1 MSEQNQG
8 GGESTGQGAGT
19 AGAPPSELKGV
30 LGWIERTGN
39 GLPDPV
45 LIFVWLMVAVVLVS
59 AIAAATGLSAVNPVT
74 KEVIE
79 AQSLLSGEQLRHFLT
94 QMPETLMGFRPLGLV
109 LVVMLGA
116 GVAERVGLFGAAMR
130 AGMRRAPTALLTPAV
145 AFLAMMSNLAVD
157 AAYVVLIPL
166 AGVIYAGAGRHPI
179 AGIAAAFA
187 GVSGGFSANLLP
199 GQLDALL
206 FGITEE
212 GAQILVSDWTATI
225 AGNWFFMAI
234 MLFAYMPVIWY
245 VTDRLIEPRLGPW
258 TALPGAD
265 EGGARD
271 GDLSQGESR
280 GLRLAG
286 LVVLGVTALWA
297 YLGFGPGAPLR
308 DLSVD
313 PAYQLRPFY
322 TSLVAYFFIVFLG
335 ASIAY
340 GASAR
345 TIRSHRDVVDMM
357 TASMSSMSYYIVL
370 AFVAAHFVE
379 FFALSKLGIIM
390 AVTGA
395 DLLRASGLPA
405 PLLLVMV
412 IFLASGVNI
421 FVGSASAKW
430 AFLAPILVPMLM
442 LLNISPEMTTAAY
455 RVGDSATNI
464 VTPLMVYFPL
474 VLTFCQRWRADFGL
488 GSLMAVMIPYGLW
501 FLAAGSVMTLVWAL
515 LNLPLGPGAGI
526 GYELPG

>member
-1 MSEQNQG
+1 MSEQSQTG
-8 GGESTGQGAGT
+8 GQGLGPT
-19 AGAPPSELKGV
+19 AAPQSELRGI

-39 GLPDPV
+39 ALPDPV
-45 LIFVWLMVAVVLVS
+45 LIFAWLMLAVVIAS
-59 AIAAATGLSAVNPVT
+59 AVAAAIGLSAVNPVT
-74 KEVIE
+74 KEVIT
-79 AQSLLSGEQLRHFLT
+79 AQNLLTGDQLRHFLVA
-94 QMPETLMGFRPLGLV
+94 MPETLTGFRPLGLV

-130 AGMRRAPTALLTPAV
+130 AGMRRAPVSLMTPAV
-145 AFLAMMSNLAVD
+145 AFIAMMGNLAVD

-212 GAQILVSDWTATI
+212 GAQILVADWTANIT
-225 AGNWFFMAI
+225 GNWFFMAV
-234 MLFAYMPVIWY
+234 MLVGFMPVIWF
-245 VTDRLIEPRLGPW
+245 VTDRLIEPRLGGW
-258 TALPGAD
+258 TPPPGAEETAAH
-265 EGGARD
+265 EGE
-271 GDLSQGESR
+271 LSPGESR
-280 GLRLAG
+280 GLRYAG
-286 LVVLGVTALWA
+286 LVVLAVTLVWA

-308 DLSVD
+308 DMTAE

-322 TSLVAYFFIVFLG
+322 SSLVAYFFFMFLG

-340 GASAR
+340 GASSGV
-345 TIRSHRDVVDMM
+345 IRGHRDVVHMM
-357 TASMSSMSYYIVL
+357 TDSMSAMSYYIVL

-379 FFALSKLGIIM
+379 FFNLSNLGILM
-390 AVTGA
+390 AINGA
-395 DLLRASGLPA
+395 ELLRTSGLPA
-405 PLLLVMV
+405 PILLVMV
-412 IFLASGVNI
+412 IFLAGAVNI

-442 LLNISPEMTTAAY
+442 LLSISPEMTTAAF

-474 VLTFCQRWRADFGL
+474 VLTFCQRWRSDFGL

-501 FLAAGSVMTLVWAL
+501 FFVVGSVMTLVWAIF
-515 LNLPLGPGAGI
+515 NLPLGPGAGI
-526 GYELPG
+526 TYQLPS